1 MKMDDFLFRFLANF
15 TSNKTK
21 GHGEHIHEW
30 KMYKQ
35 MMNMDEKKR
44 EEIEMKTTNPKARR
58 SMNWRARAQRRRRSS
73 RQTDRQTGTV
83 RGLQCSLARSTQ
95 ILAFGDGVKQL
106 GRSESAAISCC
117 AMPLLLPWI
126 CCHASATGTVA
137 CSSSTNAE
145 TTHFQKRRRR
155 RACSFVSA

>member
-1 MKMDDFLFRFLANF
+1 
-15 TSNKTK
+15 
-21 GHGEHIHEW
+21 
-30 KMYKQ
+30 MYKQ

-58 SMNWRARAQRRRRSS
+58 SMNWRRRARAQRRRRRRSS
-73 RQTDRQTGTV
+73 RLTDRQTGTV
-83 RGLQCSLARSTQ
+83 RGLQCSLACSTQ
-95 ILAFGDGVKQL
+95 ILVCGDGVKQL

-117 AMPLLLPWI
+117 TMPLLLPWI

-155 RACSFVSA
+155 RRRRRACSFVSA